1 MSQSY
6 QRPFKAEI
14 DFDQL
19 IWQSLMNV
27 ENSFNHFETESAMV
41 HGASQMTAK
50 ASMDVYRYNVWK
62 LACYILPDWED
73 EAYKKGLDDSE
84 RGDEDNP
91 FKLHKTIIQLLHRR
105 DFFKH
110 KERIEEISGQLPREL
125 MTSLYGSSEDSG
137 KRKTV
142 SSSSPEN

>member
-1 MSQSY
+1 MSQY

-19 IWQSLMNV
+19 IWQALMNT

-41 HGASQMTAK
+41 KGSSHMEAK
-50 ASMDVYRYNVWK
+50 ASLDVYEFNVRK
-62 LACYILPDWED
+62 LSCYILPLWED
-73 EAYKKGLDDSE
+73 QEYKDAIQAYDEGADS
-84 RGDEDNP
+84 
-91 FKLHKTIIQLLHRR
+91 FKLHKAIIRLLHRK

-110 KERIEEISGQLPREL
+110 KERTEEISGKLPREL
-125 MTSLYGSSEDSG
+125 MTSLYGSSEG
-137 KRKTV
+137 LEKRKTV